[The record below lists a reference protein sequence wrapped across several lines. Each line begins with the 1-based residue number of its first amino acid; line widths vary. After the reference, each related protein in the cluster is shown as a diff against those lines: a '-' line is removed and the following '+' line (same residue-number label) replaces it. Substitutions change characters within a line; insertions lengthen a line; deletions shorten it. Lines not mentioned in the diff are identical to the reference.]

1 MNDRPKHKLFLYK
14 VTYFHS
20 FDTYILKIRKEISK
34 LQAVEVHIHHRHA
47 TTKENFPAK
56 L

>member
-1 MNDRPKHKLFLYK
+1 MKDKPQHVLYLCR

-20 FDTYILKIRKEISK
+20 FDTYILKIHREISK
-34 LQAVEVHIHHRHA
+34 LQAVEVYIHHRHA
-47 TTKENFPAK
+47 TTSENVPAK